1 MTARS
6 ERQAA
11 KLREV
16 CFDQKGVY
24 LCLLVN
30 HADRSLRVVD
40 FRAGMSR
47 EKRQLVVDYAVAH
60 RIERLFTLVERDEA
74 AAWVRLGF
82 AREGAIPGFYKRSD
96 AHVLGALTEA
106 FQLTHQSGTRPAL
119 GIRDEAE
126 TRAAIDT
133 TQHAAQ
139 RLAARFKFAASS
151 LRLTPAGDTE
161 VQRAHAAARK
171 AGWLPITVE
180 PFSRGADQWHYSCST
195 RGANELVISVESQ
208 SCFDN
213 ALVELLSR
221 PDGEKEALWMARALA
236 EVVRA
241 LHARGIV
248 SCFALTPVTD
258 PELAAVYL
266 KNGFRRT
273 GILKHHLR
281 LGSGRVSAFLWSRKL
296 AQPDEP

>member
-6 ERQAA
+6 ERQAT

-30 HADRSLRVVD
+30 HSDRSLRIID
-40 FRAGMSR
+40 FRAGLSR
-47 EKRQLVVDYAVAH
+47 EKRQLIVDYAVAH

-74 AAWVRLGF
+74 SAWVRLGF
-82 AREGAIPGFYKRSD
+82 GREGSIPGFYKRSD

-119 GIRDEAE
+119 GLSDDAE
-126 TRAAIDT
+126 KRAAIDT
-133 TQHAAQ
+133 THHEAQ

-151 LRLTPAGDTE
+151 LRLTDADDTT
-161 VQRAHAAARK
+161 VQRAQAAARK
-171 AGWLPITVE
+171 AGWLPITAE
-180 PFSRGADQWHYSCST
+180 PFSRGAEQWHYACST
-195 RGANELVISVESQ
+195 RGAKELVISVESQ

-213 ALVELLSR
+213 ALVELVTR
-221 PDGEKEALWMARALA
+221 PENEKEAAWMARALG
-236 EVVRA
+236 EVVRV

-258 PELAAVYL
+258 TELAAVFV

-281 LGSGRVSAFLWSRKL
+281 VGNGRVSAFLWSRKL
-296 AQPDEP
+296 AQPDDP